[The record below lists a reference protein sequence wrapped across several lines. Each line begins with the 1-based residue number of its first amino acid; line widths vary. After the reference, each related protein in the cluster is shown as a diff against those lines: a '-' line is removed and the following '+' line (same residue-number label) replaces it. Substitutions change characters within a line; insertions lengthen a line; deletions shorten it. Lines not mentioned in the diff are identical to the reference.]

1 MPKGPGSPLRPRKH
15 PLTDEHIQ
23 ASVAGGMNAET
34 GFYAELVYGPIDE
47 QGRAL
52 EIKRSLYRC
61 AKFLGYSMKADIEQ
75 RADGKHQVRFC
86 AIDKV
91 TARKYIAK
99 AHPNGEGLAYN
110 PYARTQK
117 VETP

>member
-15 PLTDEHIQ
+15 PLTDEQIQ
-23 ASVAGGMNAET
+23 ASVAGGMNTET

-47 QGRAL
+47 QPRAL

-61 AKFLGYSMKADIEQ
+61 AKYLGYSLKADIEQ
-75 RADGKHQVRFC
+75 RPDGKFQVRFC

-99 AHPNGEGLAYN
+99 KHPGGRGLPYN
-110 PYARTQK
+110 PYHRAQK

>member
-23 ASVAGGMNAET
+23 ASVARGLDPVT
-34 GFYAELVYGPIDE
+34 GHYAELVYGGIE
-47 QGRAL
+47 TQERAL

-75 RADGKHQVRFC
+75 AGTGYQVRFK
-86 AIDKV
+86 AIDK
-91 TARKYIAK
+91 AK
-99 AHPNGEGLAYN
+99 ARAHIAAEYKRTGQIAYN
-110 PYARTQK
+110 PYAK
-117 VETP
+117 GAPK

>member
-34 GFYAELVYGPIDE
+34 GFYQELVYGGIEDAN
-47 QGRAL
+47 RAL

-61 AKFLGYSMKADIEQ
+61 AKFLGYSMRAEVEQ
-75 RADGKHQVRFC
+75 AAGGAYQVRFC

-99 AHPNGEGLAYN
+99 KHPNGQGLPYN
-110 PYARTQK
+110 PYHRTQK
-117 VETP
+117 VETA